1 MAHQAHL
8 SREELEAVL
17 RRQIRE
23 LQHERDD
30 ERRKRDNTQRGYESL
45 VHNITENIAASGAGP
60 AGSANRELIDD
71 ILKQADREK
80 ENLQR
85 KIQDLERR
93 LKDEWSKRGALDY
106 GSAGQLRALQ
116 RELDIIKEDKI
127 ELEHKFYEEK
137 RKSNELQRRLDNPL
151 LPNERA
157 NRVER
162 DNEFLRHDK
171 WKLEQKLKE
180 EKRSSEE
187 WRQKYEQ
194 AAYPR
199 HNPIEDDLRRRIDT
213 LNQQVEDLRRERGA
227 LQMKVRQVE
236 EEMEAKRLR
245 YDEVQQAYQSERRDK
260 ENLKKRLDDIGQ
272 VSQVQALNN
281 HNARLQ
287 KEVME
292 LRESKGKIT
301 SDLEDS
307 QYKLG
312 IEEKRTKDYGA
323 KVEEMAHEIRS
334 MEHQKKRTEI
344 KLEAVLNEKQEIET
358 KLHNKRENEEK
369 YQPGRQ
375 QIPHDDLEEENQKL
389 KNLIRKYEDRLKS
402 PGTAKD
408 LELLTAKVE
417 RLEEEKK
424 ALRNDCDKYC
434 EDNEQLRKQIESFY
448 TGRMSQGLSSVET
461 MLQENMKRMERDK
474 EYLQRKLEDAERETE
489 DLRGKRA
496 EQKKRD
502 DSKIRDMIRKEKNF
516 KTERDRLEHEIDDLK
531 FTNKKLEEQL
541 KQEESKIIETERD
554 FDKMNPRRKKGVSF
568 CIPNDEP
575 QSILKKGS
583 YTDERERIN
592 DESIPASTPT
602 YEDLMKM
609 KEEIGKLQSGLMSLE
624 KDNRRREE
632 ENQRIEEY

>member
-1 MAHQAHL
+1 MAHP
-8 SREELEAVL
+8 SRAELEAENVAL

-23 LQHERDD
+23 IQHERDD

-60 AGSANRELIDD
+60 AGSANREFIDD
-71 ILKQADREK
+71 ILKQTDREK
-80 ENLQR
+80 ENLQH
-85 KIQDLERR
+85 KIQDLEQR

-116 RELDIIKEDKI
+116 RELDTIKEDKI

-151 LPNERA
+151 PNERA

-171 WKLEQKLKE
+171 WKLEEKLKE
-180 EKRSSEE
+180 EKRISEE
-187 WRQKYEQ
+187 WRRKYEQ

-199 HNPIEDDLRRRIDT
+199 HNPVEDDLRRRIDT
-213 LNQQVEDLRRERGA
+213 LNQQVEDLKRERGIF
-227 LQMKVRQVE
+227 QMKVRQVV
-236 EEMEAKRLR
+236 EEMEAKLHSQGLR
-245 YDEVQQAYQSERRDK
+245 YDEMQQAYQSERRDK

-272 VSQVQALNN
+272 VSQVQALNDDI
-281 HNARLQ
+281 ARLQ
-287 KEVME
+287 KEVIE
-292 LRESKGKIT
+292 LRKSKGKIT

-307 QYKLG
+307 QYKLE

-334 MEHQKKRTEI
+334 LEHQKKRTEI

-369 YQPGRQ
+369 HQPGQQ
-375 QIPHDDLEEENQKL
+375 QILHDDLEKENQRL
-389 KNLIRKYEDRLKS
+389 KNILRRYEDHLRS
-402 PGTAKD
+402 AKD
-408 LELLTAKVE
+408 LGPLTAEVE

-448 TGRMSQGLSSVET
+448 TGRMSQGLSSVDA

-474 EYLQRKLEDAERETE
+474 EYLKRKLEDAVRESD
-489 DLRGKRA
+489 DLR
-496 EQKKRD
+496 EQKVGQKKKD
-502 DSKIRDMIRKEKNF
+502 DSKIQSLIM
-516 KTERDRLEHEIDDLK
+516 ER
-531 FTNKKLEEQL
+531 KKLEGEIDKLNLANVKLKEQVK
-541 KQEESKIIETERD
+541 KQESSLEHDE
-554 FDKMNPRRKKGVSF
+554 FDKIKYKEVISF
-568 CIPNDEP
+568 SHPIDEP
-575 QSILKKGS
+575 QSIVKKGS
-583 YTDERERIN
+583 YSDELHLI
-592 DESIPASTPT
+592 DADVVTPS
-602 YEDLMKM
+602 YEDLLKM
-609 KEEIGKLQSGLMSLE
+609 KKELKELHLGVISLKE
-624 KDNRRREE
+624 KNRRREE
-632 ENQRIEEY
+632 EN